1 MTAIGAGKPSC
12 HRLARE
18 GERGKSQVTI
28 TQRLPRDTQGSGWA
42 VPDGPVHASTN
53 DPSRNTTRFAAL
65 WPAAICEASKVNNTK
80 TSGWSAVSSG
90 AVIWTWVPAS
100 AYPVGEGE
108 TLAVSSI
115 LTVPRL
121 AIMSR
126 VRAAA
131 LFDLRSLDNERRG
144 WTGRAGRHDRRE
156 LLDTPY

>member
-1 MTAIGAGKPSC
+1 M
-12 HRLARE
+12 
-18 GERGKSQVTI
+18 
-28 TQRLPRDTQGSGWA
+28 
-42 VPDGPVHASTN
+42 PDGPVHASTN
-53 DPSRNTTRFAAL
+53 DPLRNTTRFAAL
-65 WPAAICEASKVNNTK
+65 WPAICEASKVNTK

-131 LFDLRSLDNERRG
+131 LF
-144 WTGRAGRHDRRE
+144 
-156 LLDTPY
+156 